1 MKITSLLSNLITEQS
16 RFQILYDKLVKPS
29 ATARPTAPGQQP
41 KGAMDLDT
49 LKTIIFADPTTRVP
63 QDFDKEGATLEDMEN
78 VKVGKYTQWMLKHFI
93 KPTFTDER
101 ADIEVGTSEY
111 KKVAQEYRRMFLE
124 DIDKLGVDLLKHERF
139 KSRIPEDLRDINKI
153 TPEQL
158 YTAVE
163 DFKLTKD
170 SKSSKAE
177 KLTKENPFA
186 YPGSKID
193 FVSPSWTVVTI
204 SDMSQLAKEAGAFF
218 GGYYDIQDQ
227 FGETSWCTSKL
238 DGTYFD
244 YYLKQGG
251 QYYVVLPNNDTE
263 FSDKTG
269 LPKNRYQF
277 HFPSSQFMNR
287 RDRQINLVEFLNGE
301 GKELKEYFKKE
312 FANGLVKSGTNDGVD
327 IVYPDSSAGKFVALY
342 GFDEVFNSLPDTIL
356 RLLISNTSNEDISLD
371 VPESLGRFKNL
382 EALKLENIC
391 KTLPTS
397 VCQLKNLNFL
407 ALPKNKDLKTLPEC
421 LINLTDIAF
430 INLKDSN
437 PNIEIPPK
445 LKERLSDEGRGFYYF
460 N

>member
-16 RFQILYDKLVKPS
+16 RFQVLYDKLVKP
-29 ATARPTAPGQQP
+29 TAAAKPTAPGQKP
-41 KGAMDLDT
+41 KGAMDLET

-63 QDFDKEGATLEDMEN
+63 QDFDKEGATLEDMDN

-93 KPTFTDER
+93 RPTFTDER
-101 ADIEVGTSEY
+101 ADIEVGTPEY
-111 KKVAQEYRRMFLE
+111 KRVAQEYRRMFLE

-139 KSRIPEDLRDINKI
+139 KGRIPEELRDINKI

-158 YTAVE
+158 YAAVE
-163 DFKLTKD
+163 DFKLSKD
-170 SKSSKAE
+170 SKSNKAE
-177 KLTKENPFA
+177 RLTKENPFT

-193 FVSPSWTVVTI
+193 FVSPNWTVVTI
-204 SDMSQLAKEAGAFF
+204 SDMSQPAKEAGAFF
-218 GGYYDIQDQ
+218 GGYYDTADQ
-227 FGETSWCTSKL
+227 FGETSWCTSKI

-312 FANGLVKSGTNDGVD
+312 FAEGLVKTGGDVVEVN
-327 IVYPDSSAGKFVALY
+327 YPDSSSGKFVALY
-342 GFDEVFNSLPDTIL
+342 GFDELFESLPDTIL
-356 RLLISNTSNEDISLD
+356 RLLINNKSSEDIALD
-371 VPESLGRFKNL
+371 VPDSIGRFVNL
-382 EALKLENIC
+382 EALLLQNIC
-391 KTLPTS
+391 KSLPES
-397 VCQLKNLNFL
+397 IGNLKNLQFL
-407 ALPKNKDLKTLPEC
+407 SLPSNSQIENIPESVSELPDL
-421 LINLTDIAF
+421 AF
-430 INLKDSN
+430 INLRGSN
-437 PNIEIPPK
+437 PNVKIPEK
-445 LKERLSDEGRGFYYF
+445 VLENLSEQEPGFYTVS
-460 N
+460 

>member
-16 RFQILYDKLVKPS
+16 RFQVLYDKLVKP
-29 ATARPTAPGQQP
+29 TAAAKPTAPGQKP
-41 KGAMDLDT
+41 KGAMDLET

-63 QDFDKEGATLEDMEN
+63 QGFDKEGATLEDMDN

-93 KPTFTDER
+93 RPTFTDER
-101 ADIEVGTSEY
+101 ADIEVGTPEY
-111 KKVAQEYRRMFLE
+111 KRVAQEYRRMFLE

-139 KSRIPEDLRDINKI
+139 KGRIPEELRDINKI

-163 DFKLTKD
+163 DFKLSKD
-170 SKSSKAE
+170 SKSNKAE
-177 KLTKENPFA
+177 RLTKENPFA

-218 GGYYDIQDQ
+218 GGYYDTADQ

-312 FANGLVKSGTNDGVD
+312 FAEGLVKTGGDVVEVN
-327 IVYPDSSAGKFVALY
+327 YPDSSSGKFVALY
-342 GFDEVFNSLPDTIL
+342 GFDELFESLPDTIL
-356 RLLISNTSNEDISLD
+356 RLLINNKSSENIALD
-371 VPESLGRFKNL
+371 VPESIGRFVNL
-382 EALKLENIC
+382 EALLLQNIC
-391 KTLPTS
+391 KSLPES
-397 VCQLKNLNFL
+397 IGNLKNLQFL
-407 ALPKNKDLKTLPEC
+407 SLPSNSQIENIPESVSELPDL
-421 LINLTDIAF
+421 AF
-430 INLKDSN
+430 INLRGSN
-437 PNIEIPPK
+437 PNVKIPEK
-445 LKERLSDEGRGFYYF
+445 VLENLSEQEPGFYTVS
-460 N
+460 

>member
-1 MKITSLLSNLITEQS
+1 MKITSVLSNLITEQS

-29 ATARPTAPGQQP
+29 ATAKPTAPGKQS
-41 KGAMDLDT
+41 KGAMDLET

-63 QDFDKEGATLEDMEN
+63 QGFDKEGATLEDMDN

-93 KPTFTDER
+93 RPTFTDER
-101 ADIEVGTSEY
+101 ADIEVGTPEY
-111 KKVAQEYRRMFLE
+111 KRIAQEYRRMFLE

-139 KSRIPEDLRDINKI
+139 KGRIPEDLRDINKI

-163 DFKLTKD
+163 DFKLSKD
-170 SKSSKAE
+170 SKSNKAE
-177 KLTKENPFA
+177 RLTKENPFA

-204 SDMSQLAKEAGAFF
+204 SDMSQPAKEAGAFF
-218 GGYYDIQDQ
+218 GGYYDTTDQ

-312 FANGLVKSGTNDGVD
+312 FAEGLVKTGGDVVEVN
-327 IVYPDSSAGKFVALY
+327 YPDSSSGKFVALY
-342 GFDEVFNSLPDTIL
+342 GFDELFESLPDTIL
-356 RLLISNTSNEDISLD
+356 RLLINNKSSEDIALD
-371 VPESLGRFKNL
+371 VPDSIGRFVNL
-382 EALKLENIC
+382 EALLLQNIC
-391 KTLPTS
+391 KSLPES
-397 VCQLKNLNFL
+397 IGNLKNLQFL
-407 ALPKNKDLKTLPEC
+407 SLPSNSQIENIPESVSELPDL
-421 LINLTDIAF
+421 AF
-430 INLKDSN
+430 INLRGSN
-437 PNIEIPPK
+437 PNVKIPEK
-445 LKERLSDEGRGFYYF
+445 VLENLSEQEPGFYTVS
-460 N
+460 

>member
-1 MKITSLLSNLITEQS
+1 MKITSVLSNLITEQS
-16 RFQILYDKLVKPS
+16 RFQVLYDKLVKP
-29 ATARPTAPGQQP
+29 TAAAKPTAPGQKP
-41 KGAMDLDT
+41 KGAMDLET

-63 QDFDKEGATLEDMEN
+63 QGFDKEGATLEDMDN

-93 KPTFTDER
+93 RPTFTDER
-101 ADIEVGTSEY
+101 ADIEVGTPEY
-111 KKVAQEYRRMFLE
+111 KRVAQEYRRMFLE

-163 DFKLTKD
+163 DFKLSKD
-170 SKSSKAE
+170 SKSNKAE
-177 KLTKENPFA
+177 RLTKENPFA

-204 SDMSQLAKEAGAFF
+204 SDMSQLSKEAGAFF
-218 GGYYDIQDQ
+218 GGYYDTADQ

-312 FANGLVKSGTNDGVD
+312 FAEGLVKTGGDVVEVN
-327 IVYPDSSAGKFVALY
+327 YPDSSSGKFVALY
-342 GFDEVFNSLPDTIL
+342 GFDELFESLPDTIL
-356 RLLISNTSNEDISLD
+356 RLLINNKSSENIALD
-371 VPESLGRFKNL
+371 VPESIGRFVNL
-382 EALKLENIC
+382 EALLLQNIC
-391 KTLPTS
+391 KSLPES
-397 VCQLKNLNFL
+397 IGNLKNLQFL
-407 ALPKNKDLKTLPEC
+407 SLPSNSQIENIPESVSELPDL
-421 LINLTDIAF
+421 AF
-430 INLKDSN
+430 INLRGSN
-437 PNIEIPPK
+437 PNVKIPEK
-445 LKERLSDEGRGFYYF
+445 VLENLSEQEPGFYTVS
-460 N
+460 

>member
-1 MKITSLLSNLITEQS
+1 MKITSVLSNLITEQS
-16 RFQILYDKLVKPS
+16 RFQVLYDKLVKPS

-63 QDFDKEGATLEDMEN
+63 QDFDKEGATLEDMDN
-78 VKVGKYTQWMLKHFI
+78 IKVGKYTQWMLKHFI

-101 ADIEVGTSEY
+101 ADIEVGTPEY

-170 SKSSKAE
+170 SKSNKAE
-177 KLTKENPFA
+177 RLTKENPFA

-218 GGYYDIQDQ
+218 GGYYDTADQ

-312 FANGLVKSGTNDGVD
+312 FALGLVSNTGDVVEVN
-327 IVYPDSSAGKFVALY
+327 YPNSSSGKFVALY
-342 GFDEVFNSLPDTIL
+342 GFSELFESLPDNIL
-356 RLLISNTSNEDISLD
+356 RLLINNTSNENIALD
-371 VPESLGRFKNL
+371 VPDSIGRFVNL
-382 EALKLENIC
+382 EALLLQNIC
-391 KTLPTS
+391 KSLPES
-397 VCQLKNLNFL
+397 IGNLKNLQFL
-407 ALPKNKDLKTLPEC
+407 SLPSNSQIENIPSSVTKLPE
-421 LINLTDIAF
+421 LTF
-430 INLKDSN
+430 INLRNSN
-437 PNIEIPPK
+437 PNVKIPENVMEILTQPEP
-445 LKERLSDEGRGFYYF
+445 GFYTVS
-460 N
+460 

>member
-16 RFQILYDKLVKPS
+16 RFQVLYDKLVKP
-29 ATARPTAPGQQP
+29 TAAAKPTAPGQKP
-41 KGAMDLDT
+41 KGAMDLET

-63 QDFDKEGATLEDMEN
+63 QDFDKEGATLEDMDN

-93 KPTFTDER
+93 RPTFTDER
-101 ADIEVGTSEY
+101 ADIEVGTPEY
-111 KKVAQEYRRMFLE
+111 KRVAQEYRRMFLE

-139 KSRIPEDLRDINKI
+139 KGRIPEELRDINKI

-158 YTAVE
+158 YAAVE
-163 DFKLTKD
+163 DFKLSKD
-170 SKSSKAE
+170 SKSNKAE
-177 KLTKENPFA
+177 RLTKENPFA

-193 FVSPSWTVVTI
+193 FVSPNWTVVTI
-204 SDMSQLAKEAGAFF
+204 SDMSQPAKEAGAFF
-218 GGYYDIQDQ
+218 GGYYDTADQ
-227 FGETSWCTSKL
+227 FGETSWCTSKI

-312 FANGLVKSGTNDGVD
+312 FAEGLVKTGGDVVEVN
-327 IVYPDSSAGKFVALY
+327 YPDSSSGKFVALY
-342 GFDEVFNSLPDTIL
+342 GFDELFESLPDTIL
-356 RLLISNTSNEDISLD
+356 RLLINNKSSEDIALD
-371 VPESLGRFKNL
+371 VPDSIGRFVNL
-382 EALKLENIC
+382 EALLLQNIC
-391 KTLPTS
+391 KSLPES
-397 VCQLKNLNFL
+397 IGNLKNLQFL
-407 ALPKNKDLKTLPEC
+407 SLPSNSQIENIPESVSELPDL
-421 LINLTDIAF
+421 AF
-430 INLKDSN
+430 INLRGSN
-437 PNIEIPPK
+437 PNVKIPEK
-445 LKERLSDEGRGFYYF
+445 VLENLSEQEPGFYTVS
-460 N
+460 

>member
-1 MKITSLLSNLITEQS
+1 MKITSVLSNLITEQS
-16 RFQILYDKLVKPS
+16 RFQVLYDKLVKPTV
-29 ATARPTAPGQQP
+29 AAKPTAPGQKP

-63 QDFDKEGATLEDMEN
+63 QDFDKEGATLEDMDN

-93 KPTFTDER
+93 RPTFTDER
-101 ADIEVGTSEY
+101 ADIEVGTPEY
-111 KKVAQEYRRMFLE
+111 KRVAQEYRRMFLE

-139 KSRIPEDLRDINKI
+139 KGRIPEELRDINKI

-163 DFKLTKD
+163 DFKLSKD
-170 SKSSKAE
+170 SKSNKAE
-177 KLTKENPFA
+177 RLTKENPFA

-204 SDMSQLAKEAGAFF
+204 SDMSQPAKEAGAFF
-218 GGYYDIQDQ
+218 GGYYDTADQ

-244 YYLKQGG
+244 YYLNQGG

-312 FANGLVKSGTNDGVD
+312 FAEGLVKTGGDTVEVN
-327 IVYPDSSAGKFVALY
+327 YPESSSGKFVALY
-342 GFDEVFNSLPDTIL
+342 GFDELFESLPDTII
-356 RLLISNTSNEDISLD
+356 RLLISNKSNENIVLE
-371 VPESLGRFKNL
+371 VPDSVGRFVNL
-382 EALKLENIC
+382 EALLLQNIC
-391 KTLPTS
+391 KSLPES
-397 VCQLKNLNFL
+397 IGNLKNLQFL
-407 ALPKNKDLKTLPEC
+407 SLQNNPSLESIPESVSELPE
-421 LINLTDIAF
+421 LVF
-430 INLKDSN
+430 INLRNSN
-437 PNIEIPPK
+437 PNIKIPEK
-445 LKERLSDEGRGFYYF
+445 VLENLSEQEPGFWIVS
-460 N
+460 